1 MQSLQ
6 RLCGQ
11 IKSSIDQANR
21 LLRALS
27 SLSLHALP
35 ITYHLSPI
43 THYPLPI
50 TYYRYLHSPSPRR
63 STLVA
68 RLGLTPNSLT
78 TYSCQPPVSLIQIR
92 P

>member
-35 ITYHLSPI
+35 ITYHL
-43 THYPLPI
+43 LPI
-50 TYYRYLHSPSPRR
+50 TYYLLPITDICIPPALDARR
-63 STLVA
+63 ST
-68 RLGLTPNSLT
+68 RSIP
-78 TYSCQPPVSLIQIR
+78 
-92 P
+92 

>member
-50 TYYRYLHSPSPRR
+50 THYPLPITHYPLPITDICIPPALDARR
-63 STLVA
+63 SLLDSV
-68 RLGLTPNSLT
+68 
-78 TYSCQPPVSLIQIR
+78 
-92 P
+92 